1 MGKALAL
8 GQRTFLRRMVGA
20 ALLDPETY
28 EEIEADRTAT
38 GQAVAV
44 VLLSSAS
51 AGLGARGFGARGI
64 LAVLFFSAVALLAWA
79 AWSLVTYEIG
89 VRILPDTN
97 TRADI
102 GELLRTIGFATA
114 PGILRLF
121 GLVPGIGLPV
131 FVISA
136 VWMLAA
142 MIVAVRQALDFTTTR
157 RAVAVCGLGWLFAIG
172 FAVLF
177 GVLFGPRVH

>member
-1 MGKALAL
+1 MVTATALEH
-8 GQRTFLRRMVGA
+8 RTFFRRLVGA
-20 ALLDPETY
+20 AMLDPETY
-28 EEIEADRTAT
+28 EDIEADRTAT
-38 GQAVAV
+38 GQALVV
-44 VLLSSAS
+44 VLLSSVS
-51 AGLGARGFGARGI
+51 AGLGARGLGGRGL
-64 LAVLFFSAVALLAWA
+64 LAVAFFTAVALMAWA
-79 AWSLVTYEIG
+79 SWSLVTYEIG

-97 TRADI
+97 TRAEI

-114 PGILRLF
+114 PGILRIL
-121 GLVPGIGLPV
+121 GLVPGLGVAV

-142 MIVAVRQALDFTTTR
+142 MIVAVRQALDFATTR

-177 GVLFGPRVH
+177 GLFFGPRVS

>member
-1 MGKALAL
+1 MATASAL
-8 GQRTFLRRMVGA
+8 GQQTFLHRLLGA
-20 ALLDPETY
+20 AMLDPGTY

-38 GQAVAV
+38 RQAVVV
-44 VLLSSAS
+44 VLLSSVS
-51 AGLGARGFGARGI
+51 AGLGARGLGGRGL
-64 LAVLFFSAVALLAWA
+64 LAVVFFSAVALMAWA

-97 TRADI
+97 TRADV
-102 GELLRTIGFATA
+102 GELLRTIGFASA
-114 PGILRLF
+114 PGIVRIF
-121 GLVPGIGLPV
+121 GLVPGLGMPV
-131 FVISA
+131 FLIGA

-142 MIVAVRQALDFTTTR
+142 MIVAVRQALDYTTTR

-177 GVLFGPRVH
+177 GLFFGPRLS